1 MGGYKGPIDIP
12 VVGAH
17 ISTAIRR
24 FASNKQRCQVEV
36 WYHDEPVWFVRE
48 ECEKGFY
55 RQVQIA
61 AFLTEQGE
69 HLFFTPF
76 AYAVD
81 GVGLKISPCDPTQ
94 SLKVPL
100 FELYRMVNAEDIV
113 QRIEQ
118 NLVLAWNQAESFQGK
133 DATA

>member
-1 MGGYKGPIDIP
+1 MGGYKGPLDIP

-17 ISTAIRR
+17 ISAAVRR
-24 FASNKQRCQVEV
+24 FASNKQRCEFEL
-36 WYHDEPVWFVRE
+36 WYHDEPVWFVRDAGE
-48 ECEKGFY
+48 RGFY

-76 AYAVD
+76 AYAAD
-81 GVGLKISPCDPTQ
+81 GAGLKITPCDPTQ
-94 SLKVPL
+94 SLSVPL
-100 FELYRMVNAEDIV
+100 FELYRMDSAEDIV
-113 QRIEQ
+113 QKVEQ
-118 NLVLAWNQAESFQGK
+118 NLVLAWKQAESFQKK

>member
-1 MGGYKGPIDIP
+1 MGGYGGPIDIS

-24 FASNKQRCQVEV
+24 FASNKQRCEVEV

-48 ECEKGFY
+48 ECEKVFY

-61 AFLTEQGE
+61 AFLIEQGV

-76 AYAVD
+76 AYVVD
-81 GVGLKISPCDPTQ
+81 MVELKISPCDPTQ
-94 SLKVPL
+94 SLSLPL
-100 FELYRMVNAEDIV
+100 FELYRMDSAEDIV
-113 QRIEQ
+113 QKIEQ
-118 NLVLAWNQAESFQGK
+118 NLVLARSQAESFQRK